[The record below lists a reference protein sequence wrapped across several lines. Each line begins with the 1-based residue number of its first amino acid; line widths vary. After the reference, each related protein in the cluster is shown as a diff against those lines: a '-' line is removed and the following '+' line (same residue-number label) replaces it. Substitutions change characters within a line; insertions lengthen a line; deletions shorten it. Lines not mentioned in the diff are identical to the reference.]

1 MNMNLVNE
9 AFGLFIESHPL
20 DMMDADDPRFEEL
33 YQKECQIF
41 VLFDK
46 MTEEEHSEY
55 RKKVTEFIYNR
66 N

>member
-1 MNMNLVNE
+1 MNLVNE